1 MKPFHQGLVKQ
12 LVMAGFAKPCA
23 EQYVAVIDSV
33 IREQYTLHIF
43 II

>member
-23 EQYVAVIDSV
+23 EQYLSYDILKVVYRTICM
-33 IREQYTLHIF
+33 
-43 II
+43 